1 MIAAVYR
8 REASGLK
15 ILYTT
20 VSIIHKDYS
29 EGEIEKWLNSRI
41 RTVTDRGQRPVPD
54 HKI

>member
-1 MIAAVYR
+1 MIVIVYR
-8 REASGLK
+8 REFSGLK

-41 RTVTDRGQRPVPD
+41 RTRMQMQKSRISTSS
-54 HKI
+54 